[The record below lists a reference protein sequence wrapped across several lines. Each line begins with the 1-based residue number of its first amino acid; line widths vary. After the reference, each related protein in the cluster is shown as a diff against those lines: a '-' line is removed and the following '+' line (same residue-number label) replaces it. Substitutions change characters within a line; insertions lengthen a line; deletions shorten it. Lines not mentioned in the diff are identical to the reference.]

1 MTRLFFHLLSFSP
14 RHTIIQAEKYLSKVK
29 TSKCAEVLL
38 FISNLQLIPEL
49 LENDNRGSDTL
60 KPEGTFT
67 ILSLITTIKRIKE
80 THAKIPTGKELFSG
94 LSYSLSS

>member
-29 TSKCAEVLL
+29 TSKYAEVLL

-49 LENDNRGSDTL
+49 LENDNRSSDIL

-67 ILSLITTIKRIKE
+67 ILSLITTIKWIIE
-80 THAKIPTGKELFSG
+80 THAKIPTGKKLFF
-94 LSYSLSS
+94 

>member
-29 TSKCAEVLL
+29 TSKCAEVL

-67 ILSLITTIKRIKE
+67 ILSLITTIKWIKE
-80 THAKIPTGKELFSG
+80 THAKIPTGKKLFSG
-94 LSYSLSS
+94 LSYSLFS